1 MHPLQMILKIVNIST
16 ACNKEAQASG
26 SAHHSTLWDTSGE
39 EPRSLGKVTG
49 GPTFLPKDAGLAL

>member
-1 MHPLQMILKIVNIST
+1 MILKIVNIST
-16 ACNKEAQASG
+16 AYNKEAQASG